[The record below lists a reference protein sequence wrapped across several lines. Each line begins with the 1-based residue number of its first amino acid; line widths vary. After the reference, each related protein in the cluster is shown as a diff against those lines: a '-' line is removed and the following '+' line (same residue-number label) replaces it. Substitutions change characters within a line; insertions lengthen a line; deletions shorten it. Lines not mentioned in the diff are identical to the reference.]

1 MTPQAAERA
10 RLKQVRRIINATK
23 RAHAP
28 GREER
33 IAKAQAKR
41 DRKAEKRAA
50 DAAASDAAQLR
61 ERRLKF
67 LEGL

>member
-41 DRKAEKRAA
+41 ERKNAKRLRDRLADRRAA
-50 DAAASDAAQLR
+50 
-61 ERRLKF
+61 
-67 LEGL
+67 